1 MSYLIIGK
9 DIVQTIADCENVL
22 ANLAKF
28 AEKTDDKQVKQLY
41 EQLANQQKEIV
52 TELNSRLQY
61 IEQEEPQLNNE

>member
-1 MSYLIIGK
+1 MIIGK